1 MGIDMNKKCLGLI
14 LLAGVAGIFS
24 EIQAGDGP
32 STPDRIQKKQLTQ
45 SPPPNINESL
55 IRMENEIDIIINDHG
70 DAKEVYDLCIE
81 YRKFWAT
88 YGQPFR
94 TLDEVMRVFSAVSEY
109 TRLPVFP
116 ETYNSPVLV
125 AIK

>member
-55 IRMENEIDIIINDHG
+55 IPPFQVRNATLIDPCDSTAFTTSAG
-70 DAKEVYDLCIE
+70 VLKLSD
-81 YRKFWAT
+81 
-88 YGQPFR
+88 FR
-94 TLDEVMRVFSAVSEY
+94 G
-109 TRLPVFP
+109 RLF
-116 ETYNSPVLV
+116 NIHSM
-125 AIK
+125 